1 MAATVHQLPVGGRP
15 MQMTDGYASS
25 FGPDQTT
32 QGPQI
37 DARGLMDSDRVK
49 ELEFRERFYRCTQHD
64 RKMFDF
70 DGRLIMPGKV
80 AGVQPLIGGSVPSFY
95 VPMTSRRPS
104 APYRIGKKIVGSFTA
119 MLFGRGRFPQ
129 PRSNDPATQD
139 WAEEVVRAT
148 KLRNRIIR
156 ARNIGGSCGTVA
168 LSWRIYEGEVRISVH
183 HGKHVHVL
191 EWEDYEE
198 RIVGHAVE
206 LYQVQRRVPDERTG
220 KPVERWFWRRRDWTT
235 TADVFYQL
243 AEVSDDP
250 TWVVDDARSSEHGDG
265 EAHIAWIENL
275 PDDEEA
281 SEDGLSDYDGTY
293 EQMNVLDMLNSVV
306 CKGGV
311 LNLDPTLKLKMDP
324 DDVGRAVIR
333 KGSENAIITGM
344 GGDADYLELSGTSI
358 QAGLALIEKQKE
370 QTLEVNE
377 CVLTDPDKVA
387 AAGTSSVALKVV
399 YAPMIGKS
407 DLMRESYGDGI
418 QRVLNGIARA
428 VRRWTPNPEAE
439 TDEERYVHEPV
450 AGETDGEEQL
460 EPVEYGLKLRPR
472 IEIDDEGNRTE
483 IPRHPG
489 RGSIEL
495 EWGPYFKPTADDHQ
509 KDAQAAGTAAGG
521 KPVMSQQTAVEIV
534 AQSYDRDGAEEWRRV
549 RQEAQEQATLEGEM
563 FPGTGGEVDGE
574 AAPVG
579 RSDGVELTA
588 TDISKIVT
596 VNEARRGQGLAELV
610 LPDGGR
616 DPDGELTVAEFVKRR
631 EEAAKGE
638 QKLAVEQVKAKAAA
652 DSAGVGSELGPAVE
666 LTATDSAK
674 IVTVREA
681 RAGKGLLPLKLADGS
696 DDPDMDLTVEE
707 YTTKRKEQA
716 QARADIQVEE
726 AKKGSPGGSPPPT
739 GGAPVGG

>member
-1 MAATVHQLPVGGRP
+1 
-15 MQMTDGYASS
+15 
-25 FGPDQTT
+25 
-32 QGPQI
+32 
-37 DARGLMDSDRVK
+37 
-49 ELEFRERFYRCTQHD
+49 
-64 RKMFDF
+64 
-70 DGRLIMPGKV
+70 
-80 AGVQPLIGGSVPSFY
+80 
-95 VPMTSRRPS
+95 
-104 APYRIGKKIVGSFTA
+104 
-119 MLFGRGRFPQ
+119 
-129 PRSNDPATQD
+129 
-139 WAEEVVRAT
+139 
-148 KLRNRIIR
+148 
-156 ARNIGGSCGTVA
+156 
-168 LSWRIYEGEVRISVH
+168 
-183 HGKHVHVL
+183 
-191 EWEDYEE
+191 
-198 RIVGHAVE
+198 
-206 LYQVQRRVPDERTG
+206 
-220 KPVERWFWRRRDWTT
+220 
-235 TADVFYQL
+235 
-243 AEVSDDP
+243 
-250 TWVVDDARSSEHGDG
+250 
-265 EAHIAWIENL
+265 
-275 PDDEEA
+275 
-281 SEDGLSDYDGTY
+281 
-293 EQMNVLDMLNSVV
+293 
-306 CKGGV
+306 
-311 LNLDPTLKLKMDP
+311 
-324 DDVGRAVIR
+324 
-333 KGSENAIITGM
+333 
-344 GGDADYLELSGTSI
+344 
-358 QAGLALIEKQKE
+358 
-370 QTLEVNE
+370 VNE